1 MKGLGGPTS
10 WHLSSTHT
18 PWQGHLSPT
27 TPQGSAPH
35 PRKCASSDPCGRA
48 LPPPQHPA
56 LRPFPFCFRP
66 AIDPAKGPRDLRKST
81 CSFRQSPR
89 SSFWVAGVEEVY
101 SSFPKRCAARLPSRL
116 WPGGPAPTAAG
127 RRAACWTPDRRA
139 AGRPLPAAP
148 AAASSPRRAGKG
160 SVSMTGPFEG
170 PTSGV
175 LTSLVLPGFHMS
187 FNSLLT
193 FTVFFHL
200 FASS

>member
-1 MKGLGGPTS
+1 MRKRKRLFPLVKGLGGPTS

-101 SSFPKRCAARLPSRL
+101 SSFPKRCATRLPSRPC
-116 WPGGPAPTAAG
+116 PGGPAPT
-127 RRAACWTPDRRA
+127 
-139 AGRPLPAAP
+139 